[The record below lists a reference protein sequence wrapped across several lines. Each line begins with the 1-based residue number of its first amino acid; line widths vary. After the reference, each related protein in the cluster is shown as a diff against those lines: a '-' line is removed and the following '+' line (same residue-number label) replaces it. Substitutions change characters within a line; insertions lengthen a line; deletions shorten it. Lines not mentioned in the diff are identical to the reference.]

1 MLFSNIPE
9 SLGVWLAT
17 DNYSGGSEDDRTISA
32 TTLLKSTRQI
42 VLSRR
47 VDTAQATP
55 NLNSLM
61 ASRIGQAIH
70 NAIEQAWI
78 GPSLVQALEA
88 MGLPAHKYIVN
99 PTGVVP
105 DGMLAVYVEQRTEKQ
120 IDGWTITGQYDI
132 VIVGLLHDV
141 KTTKGFVVQKRLH
154 DEKWKMQGSI
164 YRWLN
169 PEVITDDSVVIECVV
184 LDWTAASAAASS
196 DYPQQ
201 QWVSIRLKLMS
212 IQNTELFIRRKL
224 AEITQH
230 LDSPEPELP
239 DCTDEDL
246 WREAPTYA
254 YYAKPEATG
263 RSTKNFD
270 NLHDANMH
278 LAAQG
283 KGRVETRPGQV
294 KACAYC
300 SAAPLCTQRLRY
312 LNE

>member
-1 MLFSNIPE
+1 MLFPNMSE

-17 DNYSGGSEDDRTISA
+17 DDYTGEEGERTISA

-47 VDTAQATP
+47 VDTALATP
-55 NLNSLM
+55 NLNSLI

-70 NAIEQAWI
+70 AAIEKAWV
-78 GPSLVQALEA
+78 GPSLTKALEA
-88 MGLPAHKYIVN
+88 MGLPAHRYIVN
-99 PTGVVP
+99 PTGPVP
-105 DGMLAVYVEQRTEKQ
+105 EGMLAVYVEQRTSRE
-120 IDGWTITGQYDI
+120 IDGWTVTGQFDI

-141 KTTKGFVVQKRLH
+141 KSTKGFVIQKRLH

-169 PEVITDDSVVIECVV
+169 PEVIYDDSVVIECVV
-184 LDWTAASAAASS
+184 LDWTAADAASS
-196 DYPQQ
+196 PEYPQQ
-201 QWVSIRLKLMS
+201 QWVSLRLQLKS
-212 IQNTELFIRRKL
+212 IHETELFVRRKL
-224 AEITQH
+224 AEITKH
-230 LDSPEPELP
+230 LDTPEPELP
-239 DCTDEDL
+239 ECTDEDL
-246 WREAPTYA
+246 WREAPKYA
-254 YYAKPEATG
+254 YYANPEATG

-270 NLHDANMH
+270 SLHEANMF
-278 LAAQG
+278 LAEKG
-283 KGRVETRPGQV
+283 KGKVVTRPGKV